1 MICTQGIH
9 DDMRSLAAVI
19 DIADDMQ
26 VVDDKALNQIAE
38 CDNTFRC
45 PADPD
50 NRIDNFVIVKL
61 FVLNFFFF
69 GNQLFDDIGKIVG
82 QRLAHL
88 GAGIFGR
95 NAFGHLHQPVNRDLE
110 PILQHILILFLL
122 TDQLQLFL
130 RIINQRRK
138 ASFVLDTQRVAELLV
153 DLSAHGSGAVFQHM
167 VELLVFPVNI
177 RQKMFRSFWQT

>member
-26 VVDDKALNQIAE
+26 VVDDKALNQVAE
-38 CDNTFRC
+38 RNNTFRC

-50 NRIDNFVIVKL
+50 NRIDNFVVVKL

-88 GAGIFGR
+88 
-95 NAFGHLHQPVNRDLE
+95 
-110 PILQHILILFLL
+110 
-122 TDQLQLFL
+122 
-130 RIINQRRK
+130 
-138 ASFVLDTQRVAELLV
+138 
-153 DLSAHGSGAVFQHM
+153 
-167 VELLVFPVNI
+167 
-177 RQKMFRSFWQT
+177 